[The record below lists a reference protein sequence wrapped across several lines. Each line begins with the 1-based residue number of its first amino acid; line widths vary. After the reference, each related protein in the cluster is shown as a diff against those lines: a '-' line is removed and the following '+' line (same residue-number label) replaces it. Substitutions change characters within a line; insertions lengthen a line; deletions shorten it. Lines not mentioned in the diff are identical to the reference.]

1 MEKFDNLVTL
11 LVVIIMVTA
20 ILPAWLKGCAVL
32 INLMF

>member
-11 LVVIIMVTA
+11 AVIIILAVA

-32 INLMF
+32 INMF